1 MTKKKETLSEELIN
15 ENKSETFK
23 YILFFVVFF
32 VLGIIL
38 GVVVAKK
45 FLVNDEKD
53 SNTTSD
59 EEPLIKDISNEPDYQ
74 NTIADLKNLIG
85 QNLKY
90 YSSKGVDA
98 SQLTNDEKLQI
109 VYEYVIRDTNLETAI
124 DYPTYWE
131 SQECATGFLV
141 DLNVNDN
148 GTTYNAGFCTYFILP
163 YSKVMDSYRIIFNNE
178 NIQLTTFDAN
188 ENYRCIAGTDNYA
201 CGLVKRIDY
210 TGTIENHF
218 VIRKVTLEEDGTI
231 NIYESGYLK
240 DTRSFVNIADD
251 GIDNYYLHSSDSE
264 LYYYELRKDDNLTF
278 KHVFKKDA
286 NNKYYYVKTV
296 LE

>member
-1 MTKKKETLSEELIN
+1 MAKKKETLSEDFNN
-15 ENKSETFK
+15 ENKGETFK

-32 VLGIIL
+32 IAGTALGII
-38 GVVVAKK
+38 GAKK
-45 FLVNDEKD
+45 FLVDDEKP
-53 SNTTSD
+53 NNAPVV
-59 EEPLIKDISNEPDYQ
+59 EETLVKDISNEQDYQ
-74 NTIADLKNLIG
+74 KTIADLKNLIG
-85 QNLKY
+85 QNLIY
-90 YSSKGVDA
+90 YRSTGVDA

-109 VYEYVIRDTNLETAI
+109 VYEYVVRDTNLETAI

-131 SQECATGFLV
+131 SQECASGFLV

-163 YSKVMDSYRIIFNNE
+163 NSKVMDSYRTIFNNE

-188 ENYRCIAGTDNYA
+188 EHYRCVAGTDNYA
-201 CGLVKRIDY
+201 CGLIKRIDY
-210 TGTIENHF
+210 TGKIENNF
-218 VIRKVTLEEDGTI
+218 QIRKVTLEDDGTI

-278 KHVFKKDA
+278 KHVFKKDS

-296 LE
+296 IE